1 MNGIL
6 VQFKIFYVEMGC
18 FAHITDIRLNFC
30 YAIDSMRTMCAAR
43 SNISYRIIMQP
54 IMYSHIQT
62 RIIFDLCRSFYKT
75 SHRKCD
81 RKMWNFV
88 RACSSKLIFNKKL
101 WYRNGYKYGIYMC
114 SLCSRFTS
122 HIHKRKSYSSFRLR
136 RLLSRLYRGKGN
148 NDCNATK
155 VWAM

>member
-1 MNGIL
+1 MFCEHHRHSAVFLLCHRHTSLLFIL
-6 VQFKIFYVEMGC
+6 TVCE
-18 FAHITDIRLNFC
+18 L
-30 YAIDSMRTMCAAR
+30 CARAPIR

-101 WYRNGYKYGIYMC
+101 WYRNGYKYGIYIC
-114 SLCSRFTS
+114 FLFALAL
-122 HIHKRKSYSSFRLR
+122 HIH
-136 RLLSRLYRGKGN
+136 
-148 NDCNATK
+148 T
-155 VWAM
+155 